1 MNLKLNGISLKKN
14 TQNKLWW
21 IKLTITII
29 LTNILFFILF
39 SSPESKEKN
48 LNLPLGW
55 VEFQVKADLL
65 TPFQKGKKI
74 ILLNRSAQIFILGV
88 LEDSPREPEE
98 RITVLVKDEDGPLLI
113 RYEGWEI
120 IPELK
125 NFSIS
130 KRNSGVSYEIR
141 Y

>member
-21 IKLTITII
+21 IKLTITIL

-48 LNLPLGW
+48 LKYPLGW

-74 ILLNRSAQIFILGV
+74 ILLNRSAQIFISGV
-88 LEDSPREPEE
+88 LEESSLDPEG
-98 RITVLVKDEDGPLLI
+98 RTTVLVKDEDGNHLI
-113 RYEGWEI
+113 KFEGWEI
-120 IPELK
+120 IPDLK
-125 NFSIS
+125 NFTLA
-130 KRNSGVSYEIR
+130 KKNSGVNYEIR